1 MSGKMNWDRE
11 GRRARQARAEERIRP
26 TDIVSAFKTLSFY
39 LRANDVDTR
48 YVIAIPKMWDSM
60 SVEQLIPYFKAHK
73 LGECPALK
81 SLKNAKW
88 CRISALTA
96 ESVGMK
102 ECELCCP
109 YSNS

>member
-1 MSGKMNWDRE
+1 MNWDRE

-48 YVIAIPKMWDSM
+48 YVIAIPHEWESM
-60 SVEQLIPYFKAHK
+60 SADQLAPFFKAHGSGNCRH
-73 LGECPALK
+73 LR
-81 SLKNAKW
+81 SLKQANW
-88 CRISALTA
+88 CRISVLTA

-102 ECELCCP
+102 ECEFCRP
-109 YSNS
+109 YLNP